1 MPSTAIDRELGVVVE
16 SEVPDEPVDISVIL
30 PAYNEEDSVDGVC
43 AQVIAVLSATDYSY
57 EIIFIDDG
65 STDTTWIKLQH
76 LVSVDYHVRALR
88 HRRNF
93 GKASALAN
101 GFTFAR
107 GDIMVTSDA
116 DMQYD
121 PADILRL
128 VDKVIDGGYDVV
140 SAYKVVR
147 RDPLGKRVASWFFNF
162 FVRSITG
169 IELHDINAGLKAF
182 RREAAEDLVRYGYG
196 ELHRFF
202 IVVAARRGFSVAEVP
217 VESLYRTNGRSKYGA
232 ERYLRGALDFLT
244 VIFLS
249 GYGERPLHFLGA
261 AGLTLSAVGTAILGY
276 LATAAVFTGHPAAG
290 GAGVLP
296 VAVLLITSGVQLL
309 MFGLIAE
316 MINNL
321 ERVNGA
327 RSKIS
332 QALRFSERS
341 IKQRRRRSD
350 ATDSD
355 EPGARLDRRR
365 VRLAG
370 DALVDAVCSLE
381 NPGTPRK
388 GLPTVA
394 ATEGL
399 GEESDLLDENAR
411 REERKDHDDLRVV

>member
-1 MPSTAIDRELGVVVE
+1 MQPQVIDRELESAAE

-30 PAYNEEDSVDGVC
+30 PAYNEEGSVDGVC
-43 AQVIAVLSATDYSY
+43 AQVTAVLGPTEYSY

-65 STDTTWIKLQH
+65 STDSTWSKLQR
-76 LVSVDYHVRALR
+76 LVSADYHVRALR

-128 VDKVIDGGYDVV
+128 VEKLIDGGYDVV

-147 RDPLGKRVASWFFNF
+147 RDPIDKRLASWFFNF
-162 FVRSITG
+162 FVRSTTG

-202 IVVAARRGFSVAEVP
+202 IIVAARRGFSVAEVP
-217 VESLYRTNGRSKYGA
+217 VESQYRMNGRSKYGS

-249 GYGERPLHFLGA
+249 GYGERPLHFLGT
-261 AGLTLSAVGTAILGY
+261 AGLTLAGIGSAILAY
-276 LATAAVFTGHPAAG
+276 LGVATTFVGRTANGSVL
-290 GAGVLP
+290 LP
-296 VAVLLITSGVQLL
+296 VAVLLIISGVQML

-332 QALRFSERS
+332 QALRFSERA
-341 IKQRRRRSD
+341 IKQRRRRTDVGD
-350 ATDSD
+350 AEESG
-355 EPGARLDRRR
+355 PRLDRRR

-381 NPGTPRK
+381 SPASPRK
-388 GLPTVA
+388 GTGLSA
-394 ATEGL
+394 SAERL
-399 GEESDLLDENAR
+399 GEKASLLDEDAGSQE
-411 REERKDHDDLRVV
+411 REDDHDLRVV